1 MKQSEL
7 LRLYSH
13 MRTALFITVP
23 IAGWGFTYWLSS
35 GDALASV
42 LIGMA
47 ITLPLFDILPS
58 KAEISHSLM
67 AERKRQ
73 ENIWFKML

>member
-13 MRTALFITVP
+13 MRTALFITVA
-23 IAGWGFTYWLSS
+23 IAGWGFTYWLSN
-35 GDALASV
+35 GEALASV
-42 LIGMA
+42 LNGIA
-47 ITLPLFDILPS
+47 ITLTLFDILPS
-58 KAEISHSLM
+58 KAEISHSIM
-67 AERKRQ
+67 AGRKRQ